1 MKSPTS
7 QQIRK
12 ARERAGL
19 SRKDAADL
27 IYKSVRTWEKW
38 ENGERT
44 MDPAFW
50 ELWQRKLTEKNSD

>member
-1 MKSPTS
+1 MKSPTPK
-7 QQIRK
+7 QIRA
-12 ARERAGL
+12 ARERAKL
-19 SRKDAADL
+19 SRQEAADL

-50 ELWQRKLTEKNSD
+50 ELWKQKAG